1 MERREARRQ
10 CLEVSHCNPFDP
22 SLPPFE
28 INRRPLIPDLILT
41 REQLARAYRPK
52 YVVFN
57 GKKIPAGTVANYIN
71 HRPPCFPLKPRG
83 DSTGKDL
90 SLSPPATAT
99 GTNAEVGG
107 GSKGPA
113 ADPSEPVGIKAE
125 GMHNYPLKSQPS
137 TESLVI
143 DLNSKPCTSRNC
155 FYCWHQS

>member
-1 MERREARRQ
+1 MSG
-10 CLEVSHCNPFDP
+10 V
-22 SLPPFE
+22 
-28 INRRPLIPDLILT
+28 
-41 REQLARAYRPK
+41 ARAYRPK

-125 GMHNYPLKSQPS
+125 GTKAEVQGGSLLKRPCDVLG
-137 TESLVI
+137 ESSDILREVKKQTFLGSKAELKGGTTFNK
-143 DLNSKPCTSRNC
+143 DLG
-155 FYCWHQS
+155 